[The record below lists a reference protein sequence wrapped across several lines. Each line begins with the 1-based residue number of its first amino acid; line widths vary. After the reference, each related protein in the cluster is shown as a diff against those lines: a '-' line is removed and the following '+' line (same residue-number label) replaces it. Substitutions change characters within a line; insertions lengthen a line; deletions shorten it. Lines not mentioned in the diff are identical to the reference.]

1 MLNAASAKTVA
12 GRLPLLSD
20 LLLRAHRYIWTIA
33 SLLLL
38 EVHSAWSDIL
48 RVPSEY
54 STIQSALNSLVE
66 DDTVLVTNA
75 IYQEALIAPLVSF
88 SLLGDVV
95 PDSALDN
102 LPTIDPSGLPHP
114 EELACLTFM
123 QSIPFCRIER
133 ISFRNGPE
141 MYPRDEIGGI
151 EGNVTHLFVR
161 QSKFDSTFYGIGRVV
176 NSGDLIELDSCL
188 FENNPVGCVSTEEHR
203 VVARNSSFN
212 GAGFTLVNCASNSQ
226 FERCR
231 FSGATSAYHLLID
244 GEATVTQCEFSGN
257 SPDVNAW
264 LFLLN
269 GSGTV
274 AENVFHNGQFATF
287 AVHAERNC
295 TLPLSITGNIFNQ
308 LFDVTPIVI
317 ECLSP
322 GLIPAMVDSNI
333 FTAIVTPRAKA
344 VQIEPDAKTLLSAN
358 RMIGLSPFDHAVVFS
373 ACDSVV
379 ARQNL
384 FIANGL
390 AYQAFS
396 YNDARHNYWGDSTG
410 PYNALNNPQGH
421 GDNVS
426 DSVFFDP
433 WYPDTSFL
441 VDAADDPTILHPSSF
456 ILSVFPNPFNSTA
469 RIELDVPSSFIG
481 EITLTNL
488 LGQTIRSIHRGPLYG
503 RETFTLQAD
512 DLASGVYFLSVRDVL
527 KNTVTASAKL
537 LLLK

>member
-1 MLNAASAKTVA
+1 
-12 GRLPLLSD
+12 
-20 LLLRAHRYIWTIA
+20 LRAREFLTIGVVLCTFGA
-33 SLLLL
+33 RF
-38 EVHSAWSDIL
+38 AWSEIL
-48 RVPSEY
+48 RVPSEF
-54 STIQSALNSLVE
+54 SSVQSALNSVQE
-66 DDTVLVTNA
+66 DDTVLVSFG
-75 IYQEALIAPLVSF
+75 IYQEALTAPLVSF

-114 EELACLTFM
+114 EELTCLTFL

-133 ISFRNGPE
+133 LTFRNGPE

-151 EGNVTHLFVR
+151 AGSVSQLVLRHAKL
-161 QSKFDSTFYGIGRVV
+161 DSTYYGIARDQGA
-176 NSGDLIELDSCL
+176 GELIELDSCL

-203 VVARNSSFN
+203 VVAHNSSFN

-226 FERCR
+226 FDRCR

-244 GEATVTQCEFSGN
+244 GEATVTHCDFSGN

-269 GSGTV
+269 GGGTV
-274 AENVFHNGQFATF
+274 AENVFHNGQFAAF
-287 AVHAERNC
+287 AIHANRNC
-295 TLPLSITGNIFNQ
+295 TLPLTIAGNIFNQ
-308 LFDVTPIVI
+308 LFDVTPIVL
-317 ECLSP
+317 ECASP
-322 GLIPAMVDSNI
+322 GSIPARIDSNL

-344 VQIEPDAKTLLSAN
+344 IQIEPDAKTLLTGN
-358 RMIGLSPFDHAVVFS
+358 RMIGLSPPDHAAVFS
-373 ACDSVV
+373 VCDSVV
-379 ARQNL
+379 ARRNI
-384 FIANGL
+384 FIDNGL
-390 AYQAFS
+390 AYQAFA

-410 PYNALNNPQGH
+410 PYNALHNPQGH

-441 VDAADDPTILHPSSF
+441 VDAADDQPILYPSSL
-456 ILSVFPNPFNSTA
+456 ILSVSPNPFNSAA
-469 RIELDVPSSFIG
+469 RIELAVPSPFIG

-488 LGQTIRSIHRGPLYG
+488 LGQTVRSIHRGPLYG
-503 RETFTLQAD
+503 REIFTLQAN
-512 DLASGVYFLSVRDVL
+512 DLASGVYFLSVHDVL
-527 KNTVTASAKL
+527 KNSVIGSTKL